1 MRNSVVFAI
10 AGCLAPI
17 ALARAADGGIP
28 IASGGEARCSIVL
41 PLKASPSQ
49 IYAAEELRRF
59 TKEMTGADLGIVRDD
74 AALPASAILLGDTRH
89 VTDILGA
96 KFDVVTLGDD
106 GFRIVARHPHVLV
119 LAGPVRGTLYGAYEL
134 LERFGGCRWYAKH
147 HSVIPKHS
155 QWSIPA
161 TDVTQRPAFAMR
173 EPFWWGMFEG
183 DFAARCRVNGNS
195 PRLEERHGGK
205 ITFGDGYFVHTFNR
219 LVPPEE
225 FFVAHPEYFS
235 EIGGKRTAERA
246 QLCLTNPDVLRIA
259 TERILAAIR
268 KNPRARLF
276 SVSQNDWHGA
286 CECAACAAID
296 EREGSKAGTMITFVN
311 KVAEAVE
318 KEFPNV
324 WIETLAYQYTR
335 KPPKTVRPRSNVVP
349 RLCSIECDF
358 SKPIDES
365 TYQENLKFVDEI
377 RGWAAITDKLYIWD
391 YVTNFGNYLGPHPNF
406 GALAANVKFF
416 RSNRVV
422 GLFEQGAYQA
432 PHAEF
437 AELRAWVLA
446 KLLWDPQ
453 REMTGLYDD
462 FFGGYY
468 GPAAAP
474 VRAYFDALQKVGAS
488 KECVLRIG
496 SPPDAPWYPEGF
508 FERAAKLWAE
518 AEQLVSGDAR
528 FSYNVR
534 MGAMPVMYARLMRW
548 PKMDVRHVWRDG
560 GYRPEGVDLEYAELA
575 TNLLKRM
582 KEGKVTHVAEN
593 AQRHA
598 QLEALWRGRSEGFMP
613 VRVQSGDWSAGVV
626 PEMGARVVELKR
638 GDGQNLISA
647 DGGGVDAVNGSTRF
661 FDFGEM
667 PYGRSGGAGGSLRL
681 SRDPRGP
688 VEMVRDISIREGVL
702 SITDKFINRKAA
714 AGMVEPVLR
723 AAFPMTGSVSVR
735 SGDGGWRTCDVP
747 ADQTHA
753 SMSLPLETPIQRE
766 LLIYGGHKGRA
777 VRVSLPGISLR
788 RLWLLADA
796 RGGFARLFAS
806 CSPTNLAAGAGLE
819 LPISI
824 CSTADPADLP
834 QATPETPHRPGRV
847 IIEDI
852 QFRLGKPG
860 EWGELAPDIGAD
872 DGYAAKLFG
881 THHEWCLQWS
891 VDPALFEAG
900 AKYRARLRVRVEKS
914 GQDGMAFSAGIY
926 DAIRR
931 KGVAHI
937 QPKVDAVGDGYA
949 WYDIGEWTPEGG
961 QYVWAAPGM
970 MRKGGTGSAVKS
982 VFIDRAEMIRSGDGH
997 RHPSP

>member
-1 MRNSVVFAI
+1 MRNPFVFLI
-10 AGCLAPI
+10 AGCLAPV
-17 ALARAADGGIP
+17 AVARAADGGILV
-28 IASGGEARCSIVL
+28 ASGGEARCSIVL
-41 PLKASPSQ
+41 PVKASPSQ

-59 TKEMTGADLGIVRDD
+59 TKEMTGADIGIVRDD
-74 AALPASAILLGDTRH
+74 AALPPSAILLGETRH
-89 VTDILGA
+89 TADILGA
-96 KFDVVTLGDD
+96 GFDIGALGDD
-106 GFRIVARHPHVLV
+106 DFRIVARHPHVHV
-119 LAGPVRGTLYGAYEL
+119 LAGPVRGTLYGVYEL

-147 HSVIPKHS
+147 HSVIPRHPG
-155 QWSIPA
+155 WSIPA
-161 TDVTQRPAFAMR
+161 TDITQRPAFTMR
-173 EPFWWGMFEG
+173 EPFWWGMFDG

-225 FFVAHPEYFS
+225 FFATHPEYFS

-268 KNPRARLF
+268 KNPRAKLF

-296 EREGSKAGTMITFVN
+296 EREGSKSGTMITFVN

-318 KEFPNV
+318 REFPGV

-406 GALAANVKFF
+406 GALAGNVKFF

-453 REMTGLYDD
+453 REMAELYDD

-474 VRAYFDALQKVGAS
+474 VRAYFGALQKVGAS
-488 KECVLRIG
+488 EECVLRIG

-508 FERAAKLWAE
+508 FDRAAKLWAE
-518 AEQLVSGDAR
+518 AEQLALGDAR

-560 GYRPEGVDLEYAELA
+560 GYRPEGVDREYAELA
-575 TNLLKRM
+575 ANLLKRM

-613 VRVQSGDWSAGVV
+613 VSIRSGEWSAGIV

-638 GDGQNLISA
+638 RDGQNLISA
-647 DGGGVDAVNGSTRF
+647 DGGGVDAVNGSARF
-661 FDFGEM
+661 FDSGEI
-667 PYGRSGGAGGSLRL
+667 PYGRAGGAESRLRL

-688 VEMVRDISIREGVL
+688 VEMARDVSIGEGML

-723 AAFPMTGSVSVR
+723 AAFPMSGSVSVR
-735 SGDGGWRTCDVP
+735 SGAGGWRTCSVP
-747 ADQTHA
+747 ADQMFA

-766 LLIYGGHKGRA
+766 LLIFGGHKDRA
-777 VRVSLPGISLR
+777 VRVSLPEIPLR

-806 CSPTNLAAGAGLE
+806 CTPTNLAAGAGLE
-819 LPISI
+819 LPVSI
-824 CSTADPADLP
+824 CPAADAAEFP
-834 QATPETPHRPGRV
+834 QASPEAPHHPGRV

-852 QFRLGKPG
+852 QFRLGNPG
-860 EWGELAPDIGAD
+860 EWGEMATDAGAD

-900 AKYRARLRVRVEKS
+900 RKYRARLRVRVEKS

-926 DAIRR
+926 DVIRR

-937 QPKVDAVGDGYA
+937 QPKVGEAGDGYA
-949 WYDIGEWTPEGG
+949 WYDIGEWTPEAG

-970 MRKGGTGSAVKS
+970 IRKDGTGSAVKS
-982 VFIDRAEMIRSGDGH
+982 VSVDRAEMIRSGDN
-997 RHPSP
+997 HP